1 MNTLNQKINALDKT
15 LKLCNLVKEIQANAM
30 NKLTLEKEWLTVMR
44 TTRIIA
50 EIEQQLLDDDFEEVK
65 EIISCFKAK
74 MSDMFL
80 SSLADEI
87 LANCDIAN
95 SWDV

>member
-1 MNTLNQKINALDKT
+1 MNTLNQKIDALNKT
-15 LKLCNLVKEIQANAM
+15 LALCNFVKEIQTNAM
-30 NKLTLEKEWLTVMR
+30 NKLALEKEWLTVIR
-44 TTRIIA
+44 TTRIIG
-50 EIEQQLLDDDFEEVK
+50 EIEQHLLDDDFEEVE

-80 SSLADEI
+80 STLANEI
-87 LANCDIAN
+87 LFHCGIAN